1 MRKLLLFVAI
11 VGLAVAAWF
20 LFLQERLP
28 DFMQWVRG
36 QGLAGALLVGAG
48 YALATV
54 LMIPGALVTL
64 FVGAVYGPWLGT
76 ALVSPASVLGASAA
90 FLLGRS
96 VFRPVVEARMQD
108 SARFQ
113 ALQTALERRGLYVLT
128 LVRLS
133 PVFPFTV
140 VNYAFGL
147 TPLKTWQFVLGSF
160 VGMLPGTL
168 MYVYLGSTIGD
179 LAAFASGD
187 EALERGTGARVLQ
200 YIGLAAT
207 VAVTLV
213 VTRMARRALSETAP
227 AAVVDDGASV
237 AAAVVDD
244 GAAAAGE
251 GV

>member
-1 MRKLLLFVAI
+1 
-11 VGLAVAAWF
+11 
-20 LFLQERLP
+20 
-28 DFMQWVRG
+28 
-36 QGLAGALLVGAG
+36 
-48 YALATV
+48 
-54 LMIPGALVTL
+54 
-64 FVGAVYGPWLGT
+64 
-76 ALVSPASVLGASAA
+76 
-90 FLLGRS
+90 
-96 VFRPVVEARMQD
+96 
-108 SARFQ
+108 
-113 ALQTALERRGLYVLT
+113 
-128 LVRLS
+128 
-133 PVFPFTV
+133 
-140 VNYAFGL
+140 
-147 TPLKTWQFVLGSF
+147 
-160 VGMLPGTL
+160 